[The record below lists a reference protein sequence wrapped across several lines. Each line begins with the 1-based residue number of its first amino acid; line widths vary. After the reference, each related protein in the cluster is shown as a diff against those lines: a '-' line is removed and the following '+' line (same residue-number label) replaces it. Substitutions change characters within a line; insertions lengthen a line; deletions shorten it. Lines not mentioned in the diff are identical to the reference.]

1 MRRNNLNH
9 GTGSVASPRL
19 RTGSVASSFA
29 VSGGAVGVSRKYHN
43 QTRTQPRL
51 KNARTT
57 NAPRHDTSPTS
68 AAIRGRVS
76 DPRRRMRDAL
86 GETPT
91 ALRHPCRHRA
101 GRGRKGRAFADPES
115 KPCCEQACKSADD
128 AGCRRRRAY
137 DETADEQR
145 PTCTEFVAEVAP
157 DQLEQRIRIG
167 ECRKSQAEL
176 RVAEVKLRLDQ
187 WRGGGNV
194 DPIHVED
201 QVHEADDQQDRVG
214 NAQSA
219 HQAGA
224 ALPLICV
231 RCMMRRVEA
240 SNGSRRCMVQRLSHS
255 TRSPTCQTCSQAN
268 SGRATKSQ
276 SSSSKASESASSSP
290 TRYALRR
297 RPR

>member
-29 VSGGAVGVSRKYHN
+29 VSGGAVGMSRKYHN

-51 KNARTT
+51 RNARTT

-68 AAIRGRVS
+68 AAIRGGV
-76 DPRRRMRDAL
+76 
-86 GETPT
+86 T
-91 ALRHPCRHRA
+91 AFPIR
-101 GRGRKGRAFADPES
+101 
-115 KPCCEQACKSADD
+115 ADD
-128 AGCRRRRAY
+128 K
-137 DETADEQR
+137 TADEQR
-145 PTCTEFVAEVAP
+145 PTCIEFVAKVAS